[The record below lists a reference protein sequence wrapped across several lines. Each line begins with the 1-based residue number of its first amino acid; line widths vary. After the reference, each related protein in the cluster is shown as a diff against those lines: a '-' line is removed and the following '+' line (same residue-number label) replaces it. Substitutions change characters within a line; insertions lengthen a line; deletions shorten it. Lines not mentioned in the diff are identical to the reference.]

1 MNRRQYLHGV
11 AAGSTLLAGCG
22 GSDSSN
28 GGGGTGTD
36 TSLALVAT
44 PFDDG
49 EEIPPRYT
57 CEGDD
62 VNPELQISGVVDRA
76 ETLTLLVD
84 DPDAGSTPFVHWLLW
99 NVPASVET
107 IPESVAAE
115 ERPPFADGARQGTN
129 GAGEIGYMGPC
140 PPTGDGT
147 HSYRFRL
154 SAVAS
159 TLELAAGADRN
170 ELEAALEGELIDSV
184 TLTGTFERA

>member
-28 GGGGTGTD
+28 GGGTGTD
-36 TSLALVAT
+36 TSLALAAT

-57 CEGDD
+57 CEGED

-76 ETLTLLVD
+76 ETLTLIVD

-129 GAGEIGYMGPC
+129 SAGEIGYMGPC
-140 PPTGDGT
+140 PPTGDGP
-147 HSYRFRL
+147 HSYRYRL

-159 TLELAAGADRN
+159 TLELAAGADQN
-170 ELEAALEGELIDSV
+170 GLEAALEGDLIDSV